1 MEFERKPINKRRG
14 RKAGSVLVFVL
25 ALVVLLSVLA
35 MRLMEETIREM
46 QHMSQFHRRDDLRIH
61 AYSALEIAV
70 GTLSE
75 WKEVQRQLFASAQGW
90 GNPIEYAEVEPP
102 EGIQGEVRIE
112 VENGKLPM
120 EQLRKDPKLLASLF
134 ESMVD
139 EENDSVGYDESLEF
153 ADALLD
159 WEDADENHRLEG
171 AESPDYYEDL
181 EPPYFAPNR
190 PITSFEEFKLIKGFG
205 PDPEDPEEGGLFFDS
220 NGNETANFGNF
231 KKAVSLRSS
240 QELNV
245 NESSGFLRSFLCGE
259 NEFGLEDLDLFLS
272 GEGHFGGEEGQGRYF
287 ESTSDPKLEA
297 LKGRGIKFGVEC
309 KAFRVKVTVTRGKST
324 FVLWAL
330 LEDPTGSP
338 SPKSTTSLSTQ
349 AEEAKQRFETL
360 KYPYRILAL
369 RENEN
374 FID

>member
-1 MEFERKPINKRRG
+1 MEYEQKPIKAKRQK
-14 RKAGSVLVFVL
+14 KAGSVLVFIL

-35 MRLMEETIREM
+35 LRLMEETIREI

-75 WKEVQRQLFASAQGW
+75 WKEIKQKLYGSAQGW
-90 GNPIEYAEVEPP
+90 ADPMEYAEVDPP
-102 EGIQGEVRIE
+102 EGISWDVKIE
-112 VENGKLPM
+112 VENGKISM
-120 EQLRKDPKLLASLF
+120 EELRKDPKLLASLF
-134 ESMVD
+134 ETMVD
-139 EENDSVGYDESLEF
+139 QENDTIGYDESLEF

-159 WEDADENHRLEG
+159 WEDKDENHRLDG

-181 EPPYFAPNR
+181 DPPYFAPNR

-205 PDPEDPEEGGLFFDS
+205 PDPENQGEGGLFFDA
-220 NGNETANFGNF
+220 NGNETANFEYF
-231 KKAVSLRSS
+231 KNAVSLRSA

-245 NESSGFLRSFLCGE
+245 NESSSFLRSFLCGE
-259 NEFGLEDLDLFLS
+259 NDFGLEELDLFLN
-272 GEGHFGGEEGQGRYF
+272 GGGNFGGEEGQGRYF
-287 ESTSDPKLEA
+287 ESTGDPRLES
-297 LKGRGIKFGVEC
+297 LNGRGVKFGVEC
-309 KAFRVKVTVTRGKST
+309 KAFRVKVTVTRGKSN
-324 FVLWAL
+324 FVLWAM
-330 LEDPTGSP
+330 LEDPSGAPAAT
-338 SPKSTTSLSTQ
+338 TTSLSTQ
-349 AEEAKQRFETL
+349 AEEAKKRFELL